1 MAVVREA
8 RLAHRS
14 CRAGVGAGIGDVDL
28 GSATCVELRGV
39 RYLLTAAHVLLD
51 KRRPQPQPWPHQ
63 AISVIYRGEHGATN
77 ALIQRILSVGGGPED
92 DLDIALL
99 ELSAEDAEEIAT
111 VKKFLPEKLAVSA

>member
-51 KRRPQPQPWPHQ
+51 KRRPQPWPQQ

-99 ELSAEDAEEIAT
+99 ELSAEGAEEIAT
-111 VKKFLPEKLAVSA
+111 VKKLLPEKLAVSA